1 ALMMALGG
9 MRGNIPNVV
18 FKEAVVFLMFA
29 MWLFLGRYDSVW
41 QAIRN
46 PLLVVFYAGFVI
58 ILLTYR
64 MPGVLTT
71 FEGSTEF
78 DIRGMPRN
86 LSTVGYSCRFVMEL
100 GLLMGALGLVRRRYD
115 GIKLL
120 LLGGLAIYAAIL
132 IGMFEFRGSVV
143 IVGVLLASYF
153 LVLPTVRREL
163 PIGTFIGLSLVAIAS
178 FVIFSR
184 TQAYTDLMTRFARE
198 QVFAHRFSE
207 SEAFFKDMNGL
218 DLVVGRGMG
227 GWYRGPYWAHGLF
240 YNGEW
245 QWSANHFGI
254 LGFVLRGGVLLLAFM
269 ASFVIPI
276 FLPKPH
282 GWYEN
287 EYNLAALVL
296 APVLIVNVLVNPI
309 LFLPDAFFNLL
320 ITGFCLARFSTPV
333 MDPNLW
339 PAPEHQE

>member
-1 ALMMALGG
+1 
-9 MRGNIPNVV
+9 
-18 FKEAVVFLMFA
+18 
-29 MWLFLGRYDSVW
+29 
-41 QAIRN
+41 
-46 PLLVVFYAGFVI
+46 
-58 ILLTYR
+58 
-64 MPGVLTT
+64 
-71 FEGSTEF
+71 
-78 DIRGMPRN
+78 
-86 LSTVGYSCRFVMEL
+86 LS
-100 GLLMGALGLVRRRYD
+100 
-115 GIKLL
+115 
-120 LLGGLAIYAAIL
+120 
-132 IGMFEFRGSVV
+132 
-143 IVGVLLASYF
+143 
-153 LVLPTVRREL
+153 
-163 PIGTFIGLSLVAIAS
+163 
-178 FVIFSR
+178 
-184 TQAYTDLMTRFARE
+184 
-198 QVFAHRFSE
+198 HRFSE

-339 PAPEHQE
+339 RGARAPGIDQLRLLIVMSAAFPGRSPIANHMQRMARGLRECGHSVQIVAPRNPNDGIAVRGEDKYGTPYRSFNTPPKPRFFPFYPHWSRAIRPGAVRRRRGPRGIRETSRHDPDWGNVVCIRRPAQILPGSRNSRAGISDRMVSTVLGERGGIELVRSMDATSRYLSKLRWNRRDLPLLGRVCVAARYSRDGCAFVQQVWRR